1 MATRRVLV
9 FASRSAFARRFS
21 LVPASDSGCGFQ
33 KWQNGGGI
41 FHESASIDSTA
52 VVEVGAVV
60 HSESVIGANVHIGSG
75 TVVGPSVSIA
85 HSTIIGCRFQCKQH
99 KFDQCSG
106 LAYCMQR
113 LKCMLMFNV
122 ALSNCC
128 IGDIC
133 VIHSG
138 VCIGQDGFGFYVD
151 GDGNMIKKPQK
162 LNVVIGNQVEIG
174 ANTCIDRG
182 SWRDTVIGDN
192 SKIDNLVQLL
202 GGIVCFVG
210 KLGLQVQQ
218 LYNIVYLIG
227 VFSIGDYV
235 TMGGRVA
242 VRDHVSIVSKVRLA
256 ATSCVTK
263 DIKEPGD
270 YGGFPAV
277 PVHKWRRQVAR
288 SSRHR

>member
-85 HSTIIGCRFQCKQH
+85 HSTIIG
-99 KFDQCSG
+99 
-106 LAYCMQR
+106 
-113 LKCMLMFNV
+113 FNV

-218 LYNIVYLIG
+218 PLNSCSIFWASQVYNIVYLIG

>member
-85 HSTIIGCRFQCKQH
+85 HSTIIG
-99 KFDQCSG
+99 
-106 LAYCMQR
+106 
-113 LKCMLMFNV
+113 FNV

-128 IGDIC
+128 IGDLC

-218 LYNIVYLIG
+218 PLNSCSIFWSSRVYNIVYLIG